1 MIKAYLSTFTFIL
14 ALIFD
19 PNGAPIKLPMTVN
32 SVGHKGIVPPE
43 ILPTTPPMAE
53 IKTIASEEAMV
64 VRAGMWSRV
73 SMTGIRIKAPPAPTI
88 PETIPTIKEDII
100 AIKVLN

>member
-14 ALIFD
+14 ALIFE

-32 SVGHKGIVPPE
+32 SVGHNGIAPPV

-53 IKTIASEEAMV
+53 IKTP
-64 VRAGMWSRV
+64 VRKQWS
-73 SMTGIRIKAPPAPTI
+73 S
-88 PETIPTIKEDII
+88 
-100 AIKVLN
+100 VLECGAV